1 MRMATSSAASTHR
14 SRVGKARH
22 DLRNPLSDILGF
34 TEILSEDSTAAGRL
48 ELTAQFA
55 KILQSATELLKRVN
69 QTLDVEVIALDP
81 VKLGELQQRIFSE
94 THAITS
100 VTDEIRAGGSAE
112 SEGTFSEDL
121 ERIAGAAIRLRE
133 LGPVLLAGLEDGT
146 GAVEL
151 EPSGVTVS
159 APPPRALPPFRC
171 SQSKP
176 TPRPMCWSSKTTKA
190 IESYCG
196 AV

>member
-34 TEILSEDSTAAGRL
+34 TEILSEDSTAAGHL

-100 VTDEIRAGGSAE
+100 VTNAIRAGGSAE
-112 SEGTFSEDL
+112 
-121 ERIAGAAIRLRE
+121 
-133 LGPVLLAGLEDGT
+133 
-146 GAVEL
+146 
-151 EPSGVTVS
+151 
-159 APPPRALPPFRC
+159 
-171 SQSKP
+171 
-176 TPRPMCWSSKTTKA
+176 
-190 IESYCG
+190 
-196 AV
+196 